1 MTTNKDSKYFRNSD
15 IALSGALIVAG
26 YKLLD
31 LDKSNPKK
39 VQFILASENAIDKAV
54 HDYYSGNLK
63 VDAQAHWNSIKT
75 LKNMLF
81 IGS

>member
-1 MTTNKDSKYFRNSD
+1 MTTNKDGKYFRNSD

-39 VQFILASENAIDKAV
+39 VQFILALPSESHIDKMG
-54 HDYYSGNLK
+54 DEEIQK
-63 VDAQAHWNSIKT
+63 I
-75 LKNMLF
+75 
-81 IGS
+81 